1 MKTKDL
7 TFIALGAAIIS
18 AVSLLPQLQLVG
30 PVPITLQML
39 AIMTV
44 SAILGAKRGGLA
56 VLVFLLLAAAGLPL
70 LGGKGGLAP
79 FVGPTVGYLI
89 AFPIAGFF
97 IGLVAEKTRR
107 FLPLFIGMIVF
118 GLGLV
123 YLLGTFGLMA
133 VLQLSFLDALT
144 INIPFILGDVLKAL
158 LATTI
163 AVRLLPLRLFRV
175 A

>member
-56 VLVFLLLAAAGLPL
+56 VLIFLLLAAAGLPL

-79 FVGPTVGYLI
+79 FVGPTLSLI
-89 AFPIAGFF
+89 HI
-97 IGLVAEKTRR
+97 
-107 FLPLFIGMIVF
+107 
-118 GLGLV
+118 
-123 YLLGTFGLMA
+123 
-133 VLQLSFLDALT
+133 
-144 INIPFILGDVLKAL
+144 
-158 LATTI
+158 
-163 AVRLLPLRLFRV
+163 
-175 A
+175 

>member
-7 TFIALGAAIIS
+7 TFTALGAAIIS
-18 AVSLLPQLQLVG
+18 AISLLPQLQLVG

-56 VLVFLLLAAAGLPL
+56 VLIFLLLAAAGLPL

-79 FVGPTVGYLI
+79 FVGPTVGYLV

-97 IGLVAEKTRR
+97 IGYVAERTTR
-107 FLPLFIGMIVF
+107 FIPLFFGMVVF

-123 YLLGTFGLMA
+123 YLLGTFGLML
-133 VLQLSFLDALT
+133 VLHLSFMDALV
-144 INIPFILGDVLKAL
+144 INVPFIIGDTLKAL
-158 LATTI
+158 LAATI
-163 AVRLLPLRLFRV
+163 AVRLLPLRIFKT

>member
-7 TFIALGAAIIS
+7 TFIALGAAIIA
-18 AVSLLPQLQLVG
+18 AVSSLPQIQLVG
-30 PVPITLQML
+30 AVPITLQML

-44 SAILGAKRGGLA
+44 SAILGGKRGGLA
-56 VLVFLLLAAAGLPL
+56 VLIFLLLAAAGLPV

-107 FLPLFIGMIVF
+107 FVPLFIGMIVF

-133 VLQLSFLDALT
+133 VLDLSFKDAFAINYPFVLWDT
-144 INIPFILGDVLKAL
+144 IKAVI
-158 LATTI
+158 ATTI
-163 AVRLLPLRLFRV
+163 AVRLLPLRLFRT

>member
-1 MKTKDL
+1 
-7 TFIALGAAIIS
+7 
-18 AVSLLPQLQLVG
+18 
-30 PVPITLQML
+30 
-39 AIMTV
+39 
-44 SAILGAKRGGLA
+44 A
-56 VLVFLLLAAAGLPL
+56 VLIFLLLAAAGLPV

-79 FVGPTVGYLI
+79 FVGPTAGYLI

-107 FLPLFIGMIVF
+107 FVPLFIGMIVF

-133 VLQLSFLDALT
+133 VLDLSFKDAFA
-144 INIPFILGDVLKAL
+144 INYPFILWDTIKAVI
-158 LATTI
+158 ATTI
-163 AVRLLPLRLFRV
+163 AVRLLPLRLFRT

>member
-7 TFIALGAAIIS
+7 TFTALGAAIIS
-18 AVSLLPQLQLVG
+18 AISLLPQLQLVG

-56 VLVFLLLAAAGLPL
+56 VLIFLLLAAAGLPL
-70 LGGKGGLAP
+70 LGGKGGLAS
-79 FVGPTVGYLI
+79 
-89 AFPIAGFF
+89 FF
-97 IGLVAEKTRR
+97 IGYVAERTTR
-107 FLPLFIGMIVF
+107 FIPLFFGMVVF

-123 YLLGTFGLMA
+123 YLLGTFGLML
-133 VLQLSFLDALT
+133 VLHLSFMDALV
-144 INIPFILGDVLKAL
+144 INVPFIIGDTLKAL

-163 AVRLLPLRLFRV
+163 AVRLLPLRIFRT

>member
-1 MKTKDL
+1 MKTRDL
-7 TFIALGAAIIS
+7 TFIALGAAIIA
-18 AVSLLPQLQLVG
+18 AVSSMPQIQLVG
-30 PVPITLQML
+30 AVPITLQML

-44 SAILGAKRGGLA
+44 SAILGGKRGGLA
-56 VLVFLLLAAAGLPL
+56 VLIFLLLAAAGLPV

-79 FVGPTVGYLI
+79 FVGPTAGYLI

-97 IGLVAEKTRR
+97 IGFVAEKTRR
-107 FLPLFIGMIVF
+107 FVPLFIGMIVF

-133 VLQLSFLDALT
+133 VLDLSFKDAFAINYPFVLWDT
-144 INIPFILGDVLKAL
+144 IKAVV
-158 LATTI
+158 ATII
-163 AVRLLPLRLFRV
+163 AVRLLPLRLFRT

>member
-1 MKTKDL
+1 MKTRDL
-7 TFIALGAAIIS
+7 TFIALGAAIIA
-18 AVSLLPQLQLVG
+18 AVSSMPQIQLVG
-30 PVPITLQML
+30 AVPITLQML

-44 SAILGAKRGGLA
+44 SAILGGNRS
-56 VLVFLLLAAAGLPL
+56 VLNNLIFLLLAAAGLPV

-79 FVGPTVGYLI
+79 FVGPTAGYLI

-107 FLPLFIGMIVF
+107 FVPLFIGMIVF

-133 VLQLSFLDALT
+133 VLDLSFKDAFA
-144 INIPFILGDVLKAL
+144 INYPFILWDTIKAVI
-158 LATTI
+158 ATTI
-163 AVRLLPLRLFRV
+163 AVRLLPLRLFRT

>member
-1 MKTKDL
+1 MKTRDL
-7 TFIALGAAIIS
+7 TFIALGAAIIA
-18 AVSLLPQLQLVG
+18 AVSSLPQIQLVG
-30 PVPITLQML
+30 AVPITLQML

-44 SAILGAKRGGLA
+44 SAI
-56 VLVFLLLAAAGLPL
+56 

-107 FLPLFIGMIVF
+107 FVPLFIGMIVF

-133 VLQLSFLDALT
+133 VLDLSFKDAFAINYPFVLWDT
-144 INIPFILGDVLKAL
+144 IKAVI
-158 LATTI
+158 ATTI
-163 AVRLLPLRLFRV
+163 AVRLLPLRLFRT

>member
-1 MKTKDL
+1 MKIRDL
-7 TFIALGAAIIS
+7 TFIALGAAIIA
-18 AVSLLPQLQLVG
+18 AVSSMPQIQLVG
-30 PVPITLQML
+30 AVPITLQML

-44 SAILGAKRGGLA
+44 SAILGGKRGGLA
-56 VLVFLLLAAAGLPL
+56 ALIFLLLAAAGLPV

-79 FVGPTVGYLI
+79 FVGPTAGYLI

-97 IGLVAEKTRR
+97 IGLVAEKTHR
-107 FLPLFIGMIVF
+107 FVSLFIGMIVF

-133 VLQLSFLDALT
+133 ILELSFKGALA
-144 INIPFILGDVLKAL
+144 INYPFIVWDTIKAVI
-158 LATTI
+158 ATTI
-163 AVRLLPLRLFRV
+163 AVRLLPLRLFRT